1 MICAVLEG
9 GDDMGRLRALVI
21 PLLATLVLVGPIGL
35 RSASAQAKTAR
46 GTVVTAT
53 DASLTVKVGA
63 REMTFGID
71 RNTSVLAVGAG
82 TKTRR
87 AREAGAPG
95 IKLTDAVKTGGA
107 VVVTYREANG
117 AMQATEVRAVS
128 SAGAGGG
135 STSDAAAP
143 GQKIAAGKVKSVA
156 DGSLTIT
163 SRGKDLN
170 FSVDPSTK
178 VLGKG
183 AGTKTKAAGGRTTIT
198 NLVSTGDTV
207 SVSYRETGATMQATS
222 VRVTVKA
229 P

>member
-1 MICAVLEG
+1 
-9 GDDMGRLRALVI
+9 MGRLKALVI

-53 DASLTVKVGA
+53 DASLTVKAGA
-63 REMTFGID
+63 REMTFAID
-71 RNTSVLAVGAG
+71 TNTVVLAVGAG

-87 AREAGAPG
+87 ARAAGAPG
-95 IKLTDAVKTGGA
+95 IKLSDAVKPGGA

-117 AMQATEVRAVS
+117 SMQATQVRAVS

-135 STSDAAAP
+135 STSDTAAT
-143 GQKIAAGKVKSVA
+143 GQKLAAGKVKSVA
-156 DGSLTIT
+156 AGSLTIT
-163 SRGKDLN
+163 SGAKDLS

-183 AGTKTKAAGGRTTIT
+183 AGTKSKAAGGRIEIT
-198 NLVSTGDTV
+198 SLVKTGDTV
-207 SVSYRETGATMQATS
+207 SVSYRETGATLQALS

>member
-1 MICAVLEG
+1 
-9 GDDMGRLRALVI
+9 MGRLKALVI
-21 PLLATLVLVGPIGL
+21 PLLATLVLAGPIGL
-35 RSASAQAKTAR
+35 GSAAAQTKTAR
-46 GTVVTAT
+46 GTVVAAS
-53 DASLTVKVGA
+53 DASLTVKAGA
-63 REMTFGID
+63 REMTFAID
-71 RNTSVLAVGAG
+71 RNTAVLAAGAG

-87 AREAGAPG
+87 AQAAGVAG

-117 AMQATEVRAVS
+117 TMQATQVRAVS
-128 SAGAGGG
+128 TAGAGGG

-143 GQKIAAGKVKSVA
+143 AQKIAAGKVKSVA
-156 DGSLTIT
+156 AGSLTIT
-163 SRGKDLN
+163 GGGKDWS

-183 AGTKTKAAGGRTTIT
+183 AGRKTTAAGGRIEIT
-198 NLVSTGDTV
+198 SLVKTGDTV
-207 SVSYRETGATMQATS
+207 SVSYRESGATLHASS